1 MEIVGIFALIVLIAI
16 AIKILVVLI
25 SPKSW
30 LNLVG
35 KIWKLPI
42 LTMIVS
48 LILSGIVLYYL
59 LQEISIVQ
67 IFGVLLFIALISA
80 ATMAVYI
87 KEVLPFVQKMLKDR
101 SFLRK
106 AWLPILIWIILI
118 IWALKEL
125 FL

>member
-48 LILSGIVLYYL
+48 LILAGIVLYYL

>member
-48 LILSGIVLYYL
+48 LILAGIVLYYL

-87 KEVLPFVQKMLKDR
+87 KEVLPFAQKMLKDR